1 MCTRLK
7 HQINQGK
14 KALSDK
20 DAKIEELQ
28 SEIKKIN
35 LLTQELKKENEN
47 IKIDYKKT
55 CELYECGSKKL
66 KYESDSEI
74 GRLEAF
80 IKELKDSIE

>member
-1 MCTRLK
+1 M
-7 HQINQGK
+7 
-14 KALSDK
+14 
-20 DAKIEELQ
+20 
-28 SEIKKIN
+28 
-35 LLTQELKKENEN
+35 
-47 IKIDYKKT
+47 KIDYKKT